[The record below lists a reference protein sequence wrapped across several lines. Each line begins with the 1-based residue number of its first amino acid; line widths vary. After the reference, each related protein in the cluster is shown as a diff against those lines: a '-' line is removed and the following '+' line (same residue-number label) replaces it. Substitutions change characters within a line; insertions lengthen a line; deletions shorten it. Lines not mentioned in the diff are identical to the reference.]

1 MFYLVVAASL
11 ALAYG
16 SINAIIGIVL
26 SVVVYAAVNA
36 VLTRYAI
43 RTGLSV
49 SLLSRVLL
57 GRNGAAI
64 ATLIFFATAIYY
76 AVFEGSV
83 IALALSETFGGLGY
97 PVAALIVVIYSVL
110 LIFGSIQNWLDKF
123 NGVLLPFYL
132 VGLVAAVALAIA
144 EYGYSGAW
152 LTLGPEGGAPA
163 GGWWDCFVAFMGVWV
178 LMMYTF
184 DYARFG
190 KAEDADYHARFSFG
204 APFYL
209 VAFLLNGLVGIFLA
223 ASLPTE
229 GGVNEVS
236 VVFALI
242 KLMGF
247 AGLAFVWISQ
257 TRINTANYYLAS
269 VNMES
274 FAETVL
280 GLKLPK
286 IVWACVVG
294 LAVYVLMLADVF
306 AYILQALAYQGI
318 FVVAWV
324 AIALT
329 HILSGVYGRMFG
341 DNVIVDRDRVPAFNL
356 GGLAAWFG
364 SAAIGLVLHEMGG
377 AAASWSAPLTFV
389 AATLI
394 YSVSLRRVSRER
406 FLQVG

>member
-1 MFYLVVAASL
+1 MAGKLEQESAELEFSDRAVPPDARMARLPLTIAWWSVCSAMFYLVVAASL

-16 SINAIIGIVL
+16 SVNAIIGIVL
-26 SVVVYAAVNA
+26 SVVVYAAINA
-36 VLTRYAI
+36 VLARYAI

-83 IALALSETFGGLGY
+83 IALALSETFAGLSY
-97 PVAALIVVIYSVL
+97 PVAALVVVVYSVL

-123 NGVLLPFYL
+123 NGVLLPFY
-132 VGLVAAVALAIA
+132 VMGLLAAVVLAIA

-190 KAEDADYHARFSFG
+190 KAEDADFHARFSFG

-209 VAFLLNGLVGIFLA
+209 VAFLLNGLAGIFLA

-229 GGVNEVS
+229 GGVSEVS

-257 TRINTANYYLAS
+257 TRINTANYTS
-269 VNMES
+269 PPSTWNPS
-274 FAETVL
+274 PRPWP
-280 GLKLPK
+280 G
-286 IVWACVVG
+286 
-294 LAVYVLMLADVF
+294 
-306 AYILQALAYQGI
+306 
-318 FVVAWV
+318 
-324 AIALT
+324 
-329 HILSGVYGRMFG
+329 
-341 DNVIVDRDRVPAFNL
+341 
-356 GGLAAWFG
+356 
-364 SAAIGLVLHEMGG
+364 
-377 AAASWSAPLTFV
+377 
-389 AATLI
+389 
-394 YSVSLRRVSRER
+394 
-406 FLQVG
+406 